1 MSTKLH
7 CTYIR
12 TVKQMTVGLGI
23 ANQDSDS
30 DLQKCFK
37 DNSNERFS
45 VVRRNV
51 VITNLICTWNG
62 VQFFNLTDVN
72 QDIERT
78 IFLVNTCTKC
88 NKKLKFISFS
98 FILSLPRNYLNDL
111 FIS

>member
-1 MSTKLH
+1 M
-7 CTYIR
+7 
-12 TVKQMTVGLGI
+12 
-23 ANQDSDS
+23 
-30 DLQKCFK
+30 
-37 DNSNERFS
+37 
-45 VVRRNV
+45 
-51 VITNLICTWNG
+51 
-62 VQFFNLTDVN
+62 QFFNLTDVN